1 MNILIYYNNRTNQVI
16 ATQIK
21 AKNRN
26 SPCTPSCYWLS
37 CFFFS
42 FALHLRILGSYSF
55 LLPFWNLYKWS
66 HVVCI
71 FQIDFVAI
79 VAQTYLTICKIHV
92 GHGTIWWLFTFT
104 LSYYS
109 IWVFHH
115 NLFIH
120 FILMDIW
127 VISFL
132 AFTNIF
138 YDYFCVYVFIVLS
151 LRFHLV

>member
-1 MNILIYYNNRTNQVI
+1 MNILIYYHNRTNQVI

-37 CFFFS
+37 CLFLVSPCICVFSDHIVSSCHFEICISEVMWYVFFR
-42 FALHLRILGSYSF
+42 LT
-55 LLPFWNLYKWS
+55 
-66 HVVCI
+66 
-71 FQIDFVAI
+71 VAI

-92 GHGTIWWLFTFT
+92 DHGTIWWLFTFT
-104 LSYYS
+104 LLYYS

-127 VISFL
+127 VASFL

-138 YDYFCVYVFIVLS
+138 YDYFCVYVLIVLS
-151 LRFHLV
+151 LRFRLV